1 MRRICRLVLVV
12 CALAGI
18 RSLCRADEPLPA
30 PLPIYPEPAT
40 MEQPCADCSAN
51 GSRHSF
57 FGWFNHHGTA
67 GPAEP
72 DSFCCGTV
80 RSDCRFIFGT
90 CAEFFGNPG
99 LVIPPSLIHYPHS
112 GQ

>member
-1 MRRICRLVLVV
+1 M
-12 CALAGI
+12 
-18 RSLCRADEPLPA
+18 D
-30 PLPIYPEPAT
+30 
-40 MEQPCADCSAN
+40 QHCADCSGNAN
-51 GSRHSF
+51 HHSY
-57 FGWFNHHGTA
+57 FGWFNHHGSA

-72 DSFCCGTV
+72 NSFCCGTV

-99 LVIPPSLIHYPHS
+99 LTIPPSLIHYPHS

>member
-1 MRRICRLVLVV
+1 MRRLCRLVLVL

-18 RSLCRADEPLPA
+18 ASLCRADEPAAA
-30 PLPIYPEPAT
+30 PLPIHPEPMAT
-40 MEQPCADCSAN
+40 DQPCADCSAN
-51 GSRHSF
+51 FSHHSF
-57 FGWFNHHGTA
+57 FGWFNRHGSA

-90 CAEFFGNPG
+90 CQEFFGDPG
-99 LVIPPSLIHYPHS
+99 LRVPPSLIHYPHS